1 VSLETSGQEVLA
13 SQGTLPTGT
22 VTFLFTDIEGS
33 TRLLQALGDRYGPLL
48 AESRRLLREAW
59 VTHRGLEFGAEG
71 DAQFAVFS
79 SALDAVRASVMAQ
92 RALLEHDWPD
102 GWQVRVRMG
111 IHTGEAVLAGDDY
124 VGLDLHRAARICNA
138 GHGCQVLLSETAKS
152 LVTSTLPDEL
162 ELRDLGEHRLKDLS
176 RPEHLFQLVAPGL
189 PDQFPALRTLETSP
203 NNLPTQLTSFV
214 GRSDELGRLREL
226 LLRTRLLTLT
236 GPGGTGKT
244 RLSLA
249 LAAEAMA
256 SFPDGVYWVPL
267 AAITEPELVAPTIA
281 QSLSLHEAS
290 PRPVLERLAEFLA
303 DKRVLILLDNLE
315 QLIDAGPVVSELL
328 RTTSATHV
336 LATSRIPLRISG
348 EQEYPVP
355 PLPVPDAEGSAAAES
370 VSQYEAVRLF
380 IERAIAVKP
389 DFALSDENAAAV
401 AAICARLDGLP
412 LAIELAAARVR
423 LLAPAAILSRLGNRL
438 ELLTGGS
445 RDLADRQRTLRGAI
459 DWSHDLLDEPHGRLF
474 ARSGVFMGGATL
486 EAAEAV
492 CGPASELGME
502 VFDGLADL
510 VEQSLLRRPADEAE
524 PRFTMLETIR
534 EYALE
539 RLAAS
544 GDGPLIRGR
553 HTAYHRDLV
562 ERLATGVLGPE
573 QASILERYA
582 AEHDNV
588 RAALAWSE
596 ETADATTALR
606 LAASTWRFW
615 QIRGHLHEGRDRL
628 RRALALPAESVE
640 PRLRAAALDA
650 LGGIEYWLADFE
662 AASEAYQEALA
673 VFEAIGDRAGI
684 AEQHYNLTM
693 AGAWGDVGMPEARQH
708 AERSLAT
715 FTELGDRSGIM
726 RATWALGDVELFEG
740 DYPSARAR
748 TNTAVAM
755 ARELEDRFMY
765 AWALFMRGLTA
776 FQQGE
781 LAVTQ
786 ADMAEA
792 MRLFL
797 EAQDVTGHTLVM
809 DAFSWLAWSSGDR
822 RLAMRLAGFSDALQ
836 ARTGSRLAA
845 SNRGAFGIF
854 DPGEHLGDEA
864 LRSEWEAGRRMS
876 LEEAVACAATV
887 RVPQDLD
894 QTNQTQPKEASPG

>member
-1 VSLETSGQEVLA
+1 VSLETSGQRAVA
-13 SQGTLPTGT
+13 GQGTLPTGT

-33 TRLLQALGDRYGPLL
+33 THLLQGLGERYSALL
-48 AESRRLLREAW
+48 ADSRRLLREAW
-59 VTHRGLEFGAEG
+59 ATHRGLEFGAEG
-71 DAQFAVFS
+71 DAQFAVFI
-79 SALDAVRASVMAQ
+79 SALDAVRAAVMAQ

-102 GWQVRVRMG
+102 GSQVRVRMG
-111 IHTGEAVLAGDDY
+111 IHTGEAILAGDDY
-124 VGLDLHRAARICNA
+124 VGLDLHRAARICSA
-138 GHGCQVLLSETAKS
+138 GHGCQVLLSETARS

-203 NNLPTQLTSFV
+203 NNLPTELTSFI
-214 GRSDELGRLREL
+214 GRTDELGRLREL
-226 LLRTRLLTLT
+226 LLGTRLLTLT

-267 AAITEPELVAPTIA
+267 AAITEPQLVAPTIA

-315 QLIDAGPVVSELL
+315 QVIDAGPVVSELL
-328 RTTSATHV
+328 RTTSAIQV

-355 PLPVPDAEGSAAAES
+355 PLPVPDADGSVGAES
-370 VSQYEAVRLF
+370 VSHFEAVRLF

-389 DFALSDENAAAV
+389 DFELSDENAAAV

-445 RDLADRQRTLRGAI
+445 RDLTDRQRTLRGAI
-459 DWSHDLLDEPHGRLF
+459 DWSHDLLDEPHRRLF
-474 ARSGVFMGGATL
+474 ARYGVFMGGATL

-492 CGPASELGME
+492 CGPASELGVE

-510 VEQSLLRRPADEAE
+510 IEQSLLRRPDDEAE
-524 PRFTMLETIR
+524 PRFAMLETIR

-539 RLAAS
+539 RLEAS
-544 GDGPLIRGR
+544 GEGPIILGR
-553 HTAYHRDLV
+553 HAAYYRDLV
-562 ERLATGVLGPE
+562 ERLAGGVLGPE
-573 QASILERYA
+573 QGSILERYA

-588 RAALAWSE
+588 RAALAWAE
-596 ETADATTALR
+596 ESADATTALR
-606 LAASTWRFW
+606 IAASTWRFW

-640 PRLRAAALDA
+640 PRVRAAALEA
-650 LGGIEYWLADFE
+650 LGGIEYWLTDFP
-662 AASEAYQEALA
+662 AAAEAYQEALA
-673 VFEAIGDRAGI
+673 LLEMLDDRAGV
-684 AEQHYNLTM
+684 AEQHYNLSM
-693 AGAWGDVGMPEARQH
+693 SRAFDEEALPVARGH
-708 AERSLAT
+708 AEQSLAI
-715 FTELGDRSGIM
+715 FTELGDRSGVM
-726 RATWALGDVELFEG
+726 RATWALGDVELYER
-740 DYPSARAR
+740 DYPAARAHGEL
-748 TNTAVAM
+748 AVSM
-755 ARELEDRFMY
+755 ARELDDRFMY

-776 FQQGE
+776 YQQGDYE
-781 LAVTQ
+781 VTRSDLAEALAV
-786 ADMAEA
+786 
-792 MRLFL
+792 FL
-797 EAQDVTGHTLVM
+797 ETRDVTGHALVL
-809 DAFSWLAWSSGDR
+809 DGFSWLAWSAGDL
-822 RLAMRLAGFSDALQ
+822 RLAIRLAGFSDALQ

-845 SNRGAFGIF
+845 LNRDMLGLF
-854 DPGEHLGDEA
+854 DPREHFDDEELKA
-864 LRSEWEAGRRMS
+864 EWEAGRRMS
-876 LEEAVACAATV
+876 LDEAVACAATV
-887 RVPQDLD
+887 RVPPALD
-894 QTNQTQPKEASPG
+894 QTNRPPKEAPPG